1 LNTSGTRDTIT
12 RRTALAGL
20 GAGGLGVALAA
31 SVRTAAAQD
40 ATAAGPLV
48 GTWQWGAAAGLPEPI
63 WFAIFHADGT
73 FSGWNQVAGQAIG
86 IWRMTGERTF
96 DLVWVYADS
105 DHSPDTWTPGTATFT
120 LTGELAASGDALTA
134 EGTVDVRD
142 AGGTPI
148 VTVPW
153 SAPATRMTFEHNPA
167 TGSTPA
173 TPTAATPTP

>member
-1 LNTSGTRDTIT
+1 MVAGCRGRRPASSSHPRRVRPRHAGLSTKRRKEGNLVGAARPGNPLALSSWFIRRSRCMNTSGTRKSVT

-73 FSGWNQVAGQAIG
+73 F
-86 IWRMTGERTF
+86 
-96 DLVWVYADS
+96 
-105 DHSPDTWTPGTATFT
+105 
-120 LTGELAASGDALTA
+120 
-134 EGTVDVRD
+134 
-142 AGGTPI
+142 
-148 VTVPW
+148 
-153 SAPATRMTFEHNPA
+153 
-167 TGSTPA
+167 
-173 TPTAATPTP
+173 